1 MKVSI
6 YHSFLSSLVT
16 QYKTFTFKQST
27 IAVRGRK
34 RKELKRR
41 RKKKDEEEEEEEGKR
56 QVTNGDRE
64 SKRESH
70 CVRQNVSASVWGTWW
85 CSTSTKFLIFQSFYC
100 CVQVSPRCVG
110 MKIRICFPFICRGN
124 C

>member
-1 MKVSI
+1 M
-6 YHSFLSSLVT
+6 
-16 QYKTFTFKQST
+16 
-27 IAVRGRK
+27 
-34 RKELKRR
+34 
-41 RKKKDEEEEEEEGKR
+41 KKKKKKKKKKKANAKSPMETERAKER
-56 QVTNGDRE
+56 VT
-64 SKRESH
+64 
-70 CVRQNVSASVWGTWW
+70 CVRQNVSATVWGTWW